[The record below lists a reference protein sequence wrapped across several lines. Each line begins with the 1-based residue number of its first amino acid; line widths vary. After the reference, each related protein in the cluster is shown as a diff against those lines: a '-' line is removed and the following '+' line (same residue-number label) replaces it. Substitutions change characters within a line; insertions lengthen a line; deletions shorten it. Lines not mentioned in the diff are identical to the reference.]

1 MSESAPGRGLAR
13 RLATPHGYTWHA
25 LAGEETR
32 DPRRSVARQGA
43 PVAAGGETR
52 NRLAGWR
59 PQPPPRPHP
68 SVRRTI
74 GVLAAVLILAFLM
87 VLNGIFA
94 MSELA
99 MMTSRQSR
107 LQQAAKGGSRGAAAA
122 LALAREPT
130 RFLSSVQ
137 VGITLIGILAG
148 AFGERSLSDDLA
160 PLVAKVPAL
169 APYADTIALLLVVLL
184 ITYLSLVVG
193 ELVPKRIAL
202 AHPEA
207 VASAIALPLKALSA
221 IASLP
226 VRILTASTD
235 GLLRV
240 MRIRQRTIDDVSEE
254 DVKALISRAASTG
267 VFTPQ
272 ELALLQ
278 RTMRAGDLIVRDLM
292 VSRQDIVWIDES
304 EPLDAIRVLVGTNP
318 HSHFPVCRGD
328 LDTLVGVVH
337 VKDLIAY
344 GLLAGTDF
352 KLASVAQKPIF
363 VPETMPA
370 LRLLDQFQRSRTHIV
385 FVVDEYG
392 AMQGLLTLNDVT
404 RAIVGDVSRKGD
416 PSAPTMTRRDDR
428 SWLVDGRLPLHELVH
443 GLNLPTEV
451 EAELPDVSTVAGLVT
466 TLTGRI
472 PAEGDKVE
480 WQGYSIEVMDMD
492 GVRVDKL
499 LVTLPVEPL
508 AEP

>member
-1 MSESAPGRGLAR
+1 
-13 RLATPHGYTWHA
+13 
-25 LAGEETR
+25 
-32 DPRRSVARQGA
+32 
-43 PVAAGGETR
+43 
-52 NRLAGWR
+52 
-59 PQPPPRPHP
+59 
-68 SVRRTI
+68 
-74 GVLAAVLILAFLM
+74 VLAAVLILAFLM

-107 LQQAAKGGSRGAAAA
+107 LQQAAKAGSRGAAAA
-122 LALAREPT
+122 LLLAREPT
-130 RFLSSVQ
+130 RFLSTVQ

-148 AFGERSLSDDLA
+148 AFGERSLSDDLR
-160 PLVAKVPAL
+160 PLIERVPAL

-207 VASAIALPLKALSA
+207 VASAISIPLTALSA
-221 IASLP
+221 IASIP
-226 VRILTASTD
+226 VRILTGSTEA
-235 GLLRV
+235 LLKV
-240 MRIRQRTIDDVSEE
+240 MRIRGRTGDDVSED

-272 ELALLQ
+272 ELQLLQ

-292 VSRQDIVWIDES
+292 VSRQDIVWLDEAEPID
-304 EPLDAIRVLVGTNP
+304 AVRVLVGTSP

-344 GLLAGTDF
+344 GLLAGSDF
-352 KLASVAQKPIF
+352 KLSTVAHKPFF

-370 LRLLDQFQRSRTHIV
+370 LRLLDQFQRSRTHIA

-392 AMQGLLTLNDVT
+392 AMQGLLTLSDVT

-416 PSAPTMTRRDDR
+416 PSAPTMTRRDER
-428 SWLVDGRLPLHELVH
+428 SWLVDGRLPLHELVQT
-443 GLNLPTEV
+443 LNLPTEV

-472 PAEGDKVE
+472 PSEGEKVE
-480 WQGYSIEVMDMD
+480 WQGYVVEVMDMD

-499 LVTLPVEPL
+499 LVTLPMDPP
-508 AEP
+508 AAT